1 MLSAGSQASV
11 EAHLYR
17 DAMRRVPAAVTI
29 VTTQHDQQANGL
41 TATAVC
47 SVTAD
52 PPQILVCVNRAATAN
67 SLIAKSRRFVVNFLS
82 EEHEDRAR
90 RFSQAKLAAEERFSG
105 ISWVEMVTGSPAMAD
120 AVVALD
126 CSVNTDM
133 ICGSHTVYLARVVD
147 IRVGNALPLLYRA
160 GEFCRL
166 VSPGKGL

>member
-29 VTTQHDQQANGL
+29 VTTQYDQQANGL

-105 ISWVEMVTGSPAMAD
+105 IPWVDMVTGSPAMAD

-147 IRVGNALPLLYRA
+147 IRVGDTLPLLYRA

-166 VSPGKGL
+166 VSPGKAL